1 MPDLPDVPDIG
12 EGELIEYAKNLETQ
26 ARDNAPTTVSLS
38 WGGTILGAVAFGP
51 AGGVVG
57 ATVGSGI
64 GYLKDEGYFDSDEEP
79 EVIEADIK
87 NEEKNQ

>member
-1 MPDLPDVPDIG
+1 MADIPDIPDFNKSD
-12 EGELIEYAKNLETQ
+12 LIEFAEGLEEQ
-26 ARDNAPTTVSLS
+26 ARENAPTTVKLS
-38 WGGTILGAVAFGP
+38 WGGTIIGAVAFGP

-79 EVIEADIK
+79 DVVEADVK
-87 NEEKNQ
+87 DMD